1 MTNYYELSYDK
12 LLDLTNK
19 ISRHQQCLSSL
30 MTEVYK
36 CLNGLS
42 PDILNDGLADLKHW
56 YNTCHYNLFVT
67 DWPKTDRSGPD
78 SIPYRANQIWNIVP
92 HEIKNSGNLDSFK
105 SKVKQ

>member
-1 MTNYYELSYDK
+1 MFFSKKKHAESQQNLRTLFMINDKLLLSYDK

-19 ISRHQQCLSSL
+19 TSWHQQCLNSL

-67 DWPKTDRSGPD
+67 DWP
-78 SIPYRANQIWNIVP
+78 N
-92 HEIKNSGNLDSFK
+92 
-105 SKVKQ
+105 